1 MISGSNSCGFLFGS
15 GLLQDMKDNP
25 EFCSELLQYLTD
37 NNITEIG
44 TFKIGDRVIIG
55 FPHTQT
61 KAGCYAMLSMGTG
74 SDKADGR
81 YIDVPSPYK
90 ML

>member
-1 MISGSNSCGFLFGS
+1 MILGSNSCGFLFGS

-37 NNITEIG
+37 NDISKVC
-44 TFKIGDRVIIG
+44 TFKIGGRMIIG

-61 KAGCYAMLSMGTG
+61 KAGCCAMLSMGTG
-74 SDKADGR
+74 ADKADAR
-81 YIDVPSPYK
+81 YIDVPSP
-90 ML
+90 L